1 MIYNYHFRGHVT
13 SLKLSPNL
21 RKATQPKVGYVM
33 TNFSSQCTR
42 IFWIRLEKKWLENDL
57 SCFANKTQ
65 YSLIYHSII
74 ILKSPSAQFLDSRVR
89 SHIVSL
95 PLYSNNRCNSSLITV
110 NIVTHFGGVFE
121 SLCLTNWY
129 QFCVVINLSSL
140 FDLILIKL
148 QSSSYFFEW
157 WRFLHMDAFCRC
169 FFFCCFFLFGQPSR
183 MCSDW
188 TWDVQ
193 WPDVE

>member
-1 MIYNYHFRGHVT
+1 M
-13 SLKLSPNL
+13 
-21 RKATQPKVGYVM
+21 
-33 TNFSSQCTR
+33 
-42 IFWIRLEKKWLENDL
+42 
-57 SCFANKTQ
+57 
-65 YSLIYHSII
+65 YHSII

-110 NIVTHFGGVFE
+110 NIVTHFWGVFE

-157 WRFLHMDAFCRC
+157 RRFLHMDAFCRC
-169 FFFCCFFLFGQPSR
+169 FFLLFFSFRSTVANVLWLNVGCTMTWCGIVWVRALGPGSLCCVLGQDFFYSHSASLHLHQS
-183 MCSDW
+183 
-188 TWDVQ
+188 T
-193 WPDVE
+193 